1 MSSVL
6 MSMVSLSQ
14 TFCVYIQ
21 LIYHSI
27 FTSSSFIITII
38 PPD

>member
-14 TFCVYIQ
+14 IFCVYIQ

-27 FTSSSFIITII
+27 FTSSSLIITII
-38 PPD
+38 PPN

>member
-14 TFCVYIQ
+14 IFCVYIQ

-27 FTSSSFIITII
+27 FTSLIITII